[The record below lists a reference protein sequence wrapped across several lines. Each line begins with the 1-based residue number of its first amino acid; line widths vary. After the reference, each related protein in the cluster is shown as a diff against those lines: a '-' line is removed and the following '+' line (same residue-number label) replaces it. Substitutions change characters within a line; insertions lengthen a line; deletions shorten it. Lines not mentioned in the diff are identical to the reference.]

1 MWELLEEDLLSEDSI
16 PLLLQILTQQQQ
28 LLTVLVQ
35 AATQLA
41 DHELVHDRA
50 FSEDAPPF
58 CDQPGEEAAESDQ
71 APEFQQPR
79 VQAPVHPVGPERKHT
94 HRNSGQ
100 TSTTNLH
107 HSVLPPIIIDKMAD
121 LKHANLTVIDP
132 LQPSSTT
139 ITSTPGITSAP
150 ASTQLVDNNEGKLCG
165 SCQIDDSLV
174 GGHAQVQH
182 GSYPR
187 QALQRP
193 GEHATADIVPFRYV
207 SLAKRETPPGSV
219 LQIKQDVQSGR
230 PTSWS
235 GHRNPHN
242 NGVAECSI
250 IKHSSSSSTGGEALR
265 QSINAF
271 LLFNFT
277 SLGRR
282 AAFMTSPAELQ
293 LIGRQRIIAGGSFLT
308 VRRCTVW
315 PWDPGQPKGRS
326 GQLVCISWLLIASP
340 GLAIDDPAQQQQ
352 QPANSTRR
360 SCV

>member
-1 MWELLEEDLLSEDSI
+1 MWELLGEDLLSKDSV
-16 PLLLQILTQQQQ
+16 PLLLQVLSQQQQ

-50 FSEDAPPF
+50 FTEDAPRF
-58 CDQPGEEAAESDQ
+58 GDQPGEEAAESDQ

-79 VQAPVHPVGPERKHT
+79 VQASVHPDGPERKHT
-94 HRNSGQ
+94 HRYSGQ

-107 HSVLPPIIIDKMAD
+107 HLVLPPIIIDKMAD
-121 LKHANLTVIDP
+121 LKHVNLTVIDP

-150 ASTQLVDNNEGKLCG
+150 ASTQLVDNNDGHLCG

-174 GGHAQVQH
+174 AGHAQVQH
-182 GSYPR
+182 GCYPR

-193 GEHATADIVPFRYV
+193 GEHVTADIVPFRYV
-207 SLAKRETPPGSV
+207 SLAKRKTPPGPV

-235 GHRNPHN
+235 GHRNPHY
-242 NGVAECSI
+242 NGFAECSI
-250 IKHSSSSSTGGEALR
+250 IKHSSSSTGGEALR

-271 LLFNFT
+271 LLFNFST
-277 SLGRR
+277 SGRR
-282 AAFMTSPAELQ
+282 AALINSPAELQ
-293 LIGRQRIIAGGSFLT
+293 LIGRQHVIDGGSFLT

-315 PWDPGQPKGRS
+315 PWDPGQPKVRS

-340 GLAIDDPAQQQQ
+340 GLGIDDPAQQQQ

>member
-1 MWELLEEDLLSEDSI
+1 MRELLGEDLLSEESL
-16 PLLLQILTQQQQ
+16 PLLLQILSQQQQ

-35 AATQLA
+35 AASQLA

-50 FSEDAPPF
+50 FTEDTPRF
-58 CDQPGEEAAESDQ
+58 GDQPGEEALESDE

-94 HRNSGQ
+94 HRISGQ

-121 LKHANLTVIDP
+121 SKHANLTVVDP
-132 LQPSSTT
+132 LQPSSTN
-139 ITSTPGITSAP
+139 ITSTPGITSTP
-150 ASTQLVDNNEGKLCG
+150 ASTQLVDNNDGHLCG
-165 SCQIDDSLV
+165 SCQIDDNLV
-174 GGHAQVQH
+174 AGHAQVQH

-193 GEHATADIVPFRYV
+193 GEHITADIVPFRYV
-207 SLAKRETPPGSV
+207 LLAKRETPPGPV
-219 LQIKQDVQSGR
+219 LQINQDVQSGR

-235 GHRNPHN
+235 GHCNPLY
-242 NGVAECSI
+242 NGFAECSI
-250 IKHSSSSSTGGEALR
+250 KHSSSSTGGEALR
-265 QSINAF
+265 QSINTF
-271 LLFNFT
+271 LLFNFPT
-277 SLGRR
+277 SGRR
-282 AAFMTSPAELQ
+282 AALINSPAELQ
-293 LIGRQRIIAGGSFLT
+293 PYGRQRFIDGGSILT

-315 PWDPGQPKGRS
+315 PWDPGQPKVRS
-326 GQLVCISWLLIASP
+326 GQLVCISWLLTASP